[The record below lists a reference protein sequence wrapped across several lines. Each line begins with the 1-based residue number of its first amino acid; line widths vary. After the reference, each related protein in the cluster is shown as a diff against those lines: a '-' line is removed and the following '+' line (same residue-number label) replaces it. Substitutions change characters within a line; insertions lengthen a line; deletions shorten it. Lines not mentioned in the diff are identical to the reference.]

1 MLRPRPAAAIALF
14 QQGNQQLED
23 KQPDA
28 AEASFREALAQQ
40 PHFPQAHAHLGFV
53 LHERGDLVG
62 AEPHYRKA
70 LELASGLT
78 GVYLN
83 LGALLTQQKR
93 LYEAEAIFAQAL
105 AQEPTNSRVW
115 TNLGSLYLG
124 LQKYDDAEACLRRA
138 IALDTNHSHKA
149 RFNLAYLQLRRGNF
163 EEGWTLFE
171 ARDWYAAMER
181 HFQFPRWR
189 GEALNGKSMVLC
201 FEAGHGDVIQF
212 CRYAKQVRAR
222 GTRHITLICH
232 PALER
237 LMRSLADVDEVI
249 PFTGAVPATGH
260 DYWMPLMSAPYLLR
274 APASATTE
282 STLQTHGIY
291 AELPY
296 LHAEPGLRTQWA
308 AQLPRS
314 GFRVGLAWRGNPK
327 FENDLDRSLPSLHTL
342 LPLWDVAG
350 IELISLQKGPGE
362 DDAVAFAAHH
372 PLHCLGHT
380 LNDFADSAAVLSQID
395 LLISVDTAM
404 AHLAGALGTPCW
416 LLLPDYMTDWRWRE
430 HGTESDWYPGV
441 LRLFRQ
447 DARRDWG
454 PVVAALVQA
463 LQHTVT
469 ATTATAAATVVPLGT
484 PT

>member
-23 KQPDA
+23 QQWAA
-28 AEASFREALAQQ
+28 AEASFREALSQQ
-40 PHFPQAHAHLGFV
+40 PDFPQAHAHLGFV
-53 LHERGDLVG
+53 LHERGDLVA

-70 LELASGLT
+70 LELAAGLT

-93 LYEAEAIFAQAL
+93 LQEAEAVFGQAL
-105 AQEPTNSRVW
+105 AQQPTNNRIW

-124 LQKYDDAEACLRRA
+124 LQQYGEAEACLRRA
-138 IALDTNHSHKA
+138 IALDSNSHKA
-149 RFNLAYLQLRRGNF
+149 RFNLAYLQLRRGKF
-163 EEGWTLFE
+163 DEGWTLFE

-189 GEALNGKSMVLC
+189 GEALTGLSIVLC

-212 CRYAKQVRAR
+212 CRYAQPVRAR
-222 GTRHITLICH
+222 GARHITLVCH

-249 PFTGAVPATGH
+249 SFTGAVPASGH

-274 APASATTE
+274 SAAT
-282 STLQTHGIY
+282 SDSGIY
-291 AELPY
+291 AKLPY
-296 LHAEPGLRTQWA
+296 LQADPALRAQWA
-308 AQLPRS
+308 EQLPRS
-314 GFRVGLAWRGNPK
+314 GLRVGLAWRGNPK
-327 FENDLDRSLPSLHTL
+327 FENDLDRSLPGLSTL

-362 DDAVAFAAHH
+362 DDAITFAGQH

-416 LLLPDYMTDWRWRE
+416 LMLPDYMTDWRWRE
-430 HGTESDWYPGV
+430 HGTHSDWYPDV

-454 PVVAALVQA
+454 PVVADLVAA
-463 LQHTVT
+463 LQHTV
-469 ATTATAAATVVPLGT
+469 ASATASAQHKT